1 MSREDEINYLKEE
14 IKRKDAQLS
23 LLEQANSK
31 LKEDLSSALRD
42 DFNKLSNNNLECTTR
57 LNGASAGARDLEYLV
72 YKINVLEGALSKNEA
87 IIKDVHKNVEEKL
100 NCFQQNSKSKSISN
114 KEMDYDDLKQ
124 QLVSKNEK
132 IIKLKEELLENS
144 VENLFNAQSSKKSIE
159 EKDGEI
165 CKLKESINDLTV
177 ALKSSKEDLKDR
189 DKDLQ
194 DKNDINQSL
203 REEINTLRCDDN
215 KSGDQIL
222 EKDGEICKLKE
233 RINDLNLALKSSM
246 QDLKDRDK
254 DLQDKNNIIQS
265 LREEINTL
273 RNMHIFVRSGTGKT
287 FNLVVELSDTIANVK
302 AKIQDKEGIP
312 PDQQRLIFA
321 GEQLKDG
328 LTLSYYNI
336 QKESTIHL
344 SLKLRGD

>member
-124 QLVSKNEK
+124 QLVSKNEE
-132 IIKLKEELLENS
+132 IIKLKEELLEKS
-144 VENLFNAQSSKKSIE
+144 VENLFNAQSSKKRRKNIE

-165 CKLKESINDLTV
+165 CKLKARIND
-177 ALKSSKEDLKDR
+177 
-189 DKDLQ
+189 
-194 DKNDINQSL
+194 IIQSL

-273 RNMHIFVRSGTGKT
+273 RNMHIFVKTLSGQCI
-287 FNLVVELSDTIANVK
+287 LLEVEPSDPIENVK
-302 AKIQDKEGIP
+302 AKFQDKEGTP
-312 PDQQRLIFA
+312 TDQQRLLFA
-321 GEQLKDG
+321 GRQLEDG
-328 LTLSYYNI
+328 RTLSDYNI
-336 QKESTIHL
+336 QKGSKLHL
-344 SLKLRGD
+344 VRKLMGD

>member
-14 IKRKDAQLS
+14 INRKNSHLS

-72 YKINVLEGALSKNEA
+72 YKINVLEGALSKNES
-87 IIKDVHKNVEEKL
+87 IIKDIHKNVEENL
-100 NCFQQNSKSKSISN
+100 NCFQQNFKSKSISN
-114 KEMDYDDLKQ
+114 KEMDFDDLKQ
-124 QLVSKNEK
+124 KLASKNQE
-132 IIKLKEELLENS
+132 IIKLKEELLEKS
-144 VENLFNAQSSKKSIE
+144 QENLELSKQLMTAKPHASGIAPLNAQSSKKSVE
-159 EKDGEI
+159 EKG
-165 CKLKESINDLTV
+165 
-177 ALKSSKEDLKDR
+177 
-189 DKDLQ
+189 
-194 DKNDINQSL
+194 
-203 REEINTLRCDDN
+203 
-215 KSGDQIL
+215 
-222 EKDGEICKLKE
+222 GEICKLKE